1 MTDLAEIANKTSADS
16 VEISTSFQ
24 ELLAT
29 AQELQDSVGQ
39 FKVS

>member
-1 MTDLAEIANKTSADS
+1 MTDLAGVANKTSDDS
-16 VEISTSFQ
+16 ANISNSFQ

-29 AQELQDSVGQ
+29 AKELQNSVGQ